1 MRLRKRIED
10 SYRWNDLSAEKN
22 MFSIIAENM
31 LQGKSWNDVE
41 DVRDR
46 DTWVTKEGKTRTPIT
61 GYSRC

>member
-1 MRLRKRIED
+1 
-10 SYRWNDLSAEKN
+10 

-46 DTWVTKEGKTRTPIT
+46 DTWVTKEGKSVPL
-61 GYSRC
+61 